1 MLFLSV
7 NFFLKSHFINLIMYL
22 DFQQDDRF
30 NLFKSIPTLEELRA
44 LGDEGLKADVILVDL
59 DKDNKIK
66 RLKKLAIVLERSNPA
81 KAVKI
86 IGDLVRIPTKIY
98 IISFACA
105 TNCGSCNKNLIMNM
119 NSAIQ
124 VGLVQIINFSFF
136 FFLAGGRFL

>member
-44 LGDEGLKADVILVDL
+44 LGDEGLKADVIVVDL

-66 RLKKLAIVLERSNPA
+66 RLKKLAIVLVRSNPA

-86 IGDLVRIPTKIY
+86 IGDLVRIPNKIY
-98 IISFACA
+98 IITFACA
-105 TNCGSCNKNLIMNM
+105 TNCGSCNKNLIMNT

-124 VGLVQIINFSFF
+124 VGLVQIIK
-136 FFLAGGRFL
+136 LK